1 MSNTDSRYCKHDW
14 CKSEHHHPDAGV
26 TKTYPTGDVPFLA
39 LNKVSIDVRQGE
51 FLGIIGKI
59 SGAGKTTLLNM
70 ISGVSKLTSGSVLF
84 HWVGSESQLRSVP
97 IHAQDEDNLALWWG
111 ENHGIIYQS
120 FELMPTTW

>member
-1 MSNTDSRYCKHDW
+1 
-14 CKSEHHHPDAGV
+14 
-26 TKTYPTGDVPFLA
+26 
-39 LNKVSIDVRQGE
+39 
-51 FLGIIGKI
+51 
-59 SGAGKTTLLNM
+59 M